1 MNLPPCTANPRLFS
15 SVKPEHHERAKAIC
29 ATCPRIDWCRGE
41 LKKAQEAAT
50 GDRTVA
56 PEGTWAGRLLDPGA
70 PRKRGE
76 SPCGTPRPTNK
87 LLMLDHHRGMPRLVD
102 ATGTRR
108 RIEALGALGWTGA
121 QIGVEMGVSGAQIG
135 QLRAQRQVTR
145 PLAARMVEVYERLA
159 TTRPPETT
167 RTERHNASRQRN
179 KAARLGWLPPLA
191 WLDIDDPDE
200 HPDIT
205 AIDDLPDPVVVDR
218 ILAGDR
224 TLRPTKAER
233 WEVIRRWPGTDVEL
247 ERIFGWNV
255 ARERREMRAAEGV
268 AA

>member
-1 MNLPPCTANPRLFS
+1 MLPDHGTNARY
-15 SVKPEHHERAKAIC
+15 VKGCRCDDCRRATRAYH
-29 ATCPRIDWCRGE
+29 
-41 LKKAQEAAT
+41 
-50 GDRTVA
+50 
-56 PEGTWAGRLLDPGA
+56 
-70 PRKRGE
+70 
-76 SPCGTPRPTNK
+76 K

-121 QIGVEMGVSGAQIG
+121 QIGRELGTTGEHIR
-135 QLRAQRQVTR
+135 QLRNQRQVTR
-145 PLAARMVEVYERLA
+145 SLAARLAEVYERLA
-159 TTRPPETT
+159 MRLPPETT
-167 RTERHNASRQRN
+167 RAERHNAARQRN
-179 KAARLGWLPPLA
+179 KARRLGWLPPLA
-191 WLDIDDPDE
+191 WLSIDDPDE
-200 HPDIT
+200 HPDLT
-205 AIDDLPDPVVVDR
+205 ATDDLPDPVVVDR

-233 WEVIRRWPGTDVEL
+233 WEVIRRWPGSDAEL